1 METGVINQSVTF
13 ECSTQMLYDI
23 LMDEKLH
30 SIVTDGLVE
39 MSNEIGGKFSVFDG
53 YCSGYNIELEV
64 GNKIVQAWNFKED
77 GWPSDHYST
86 CSFILKPIP
95 DGCLLT
101 FEQRNIPKHKVEA
114 LKEGWNEY
122 YWEPIKNYLKQI
134 S

>member
-1 METGVINQSVTF
+1 METGVINQSITF
-13 ECSTQMLYDI
+13 ECSTQMLYNI

-39 MSNEIGGKFSVFDG
+39 MSNEVGGKFSVFDG

-77 GWPSDHYST
+77 GWPADHYSICT
-86 CSFILKPIP
+86 FIFKPIS

-101 FEQRNIPKHKVEA
+101 FSQTNIPEHKVEA
-114 LKEGWNEY
+114 LKEGWTDY
-122 YWEPIKNYLKQI
+122 YWEPIKTYLKNI
-134 S
+134 R

>member
-30 SIVTDGLVE
+30 SIITGSSVI
-39 MSNEIGGKFSVFDG
+39 MSNEIGGKFSVFDD
-53 YCSGYNIELEV
+53 YCSGYTIELDT

-77 GWPSDHYST
+77 GWPANHYSV
-86 CSFILKPIP
+86 CSFIFKPLP
-95 DGCLLT
+95 QGCLLT
-101 FEQRNIPKHKVEA
+101 FNQTNIPEHKVEA
-114 LKEGWNEY
+114 LKEGWKEY